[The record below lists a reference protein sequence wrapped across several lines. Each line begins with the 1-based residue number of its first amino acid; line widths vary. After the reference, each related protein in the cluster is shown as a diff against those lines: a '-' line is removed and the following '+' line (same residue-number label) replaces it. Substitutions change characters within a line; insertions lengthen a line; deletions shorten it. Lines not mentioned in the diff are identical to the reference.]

1 MFICVLP
8 YYFSYSFISYLFCLL
23 SVLFLTSGFLLFPP
37 HLAFSSPICPFTY
50 SGLSFS
56 FPLILPFPLSP
67 SSISFTL
74 VSSSHFY
81 SLPTSVSVV
90 LFPTYSVILCL
101 PVFFLP
107 PSICHFF
114 PFLIQSYL
122 YSSLSASNTAG
133 LFLFVSLFS
142 LFFPLPVSLSL
153 CPLPFSLACSLP
165 PALMFTFIQF
175 TD

>member
-23 SVLFLTSGFLLFPP
+23 SVLFLTSDFLLFPP

-90 LFPTYSVILCL
+90 LFPTYSVTLCL
-101 PVFFLP
+101 PVFFHPFSFSPISTPHFLP
-107 PSICHFF
+107 
-114 PFLIQSYL
+114 LIPLVSF
-122 YSSLSASNTAG
+122 SLS
-133 LFLFVSLFS
+133 VCSLSFS
-142 LFFPLPVSLSL
+142 LSVSLSL